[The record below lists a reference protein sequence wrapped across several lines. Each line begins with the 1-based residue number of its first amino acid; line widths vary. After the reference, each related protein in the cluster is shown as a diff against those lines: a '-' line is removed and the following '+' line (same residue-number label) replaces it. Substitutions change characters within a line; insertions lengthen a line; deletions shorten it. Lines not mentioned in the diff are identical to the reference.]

1 MKRDAPHIT
10 SLHNSALQVL
20 PEMYAE
26 HPGHAIMSG
35 VPMMVSPGGMTM
47 HVPVPVPVPVPVM
60 VPQQHGLPMYGIAP
74 HMSHM
79 PGAAVAMD
87 HTFSGF
93 GGSFSMGGESGN
105 NFKQ

>member
-47 HVPVPVPVPVPVM
+47 HVPVPVPVPVM